1 MSIKIIRK
9 KSGGFSLIE
18 LMITV
23 AIIGIIAAVALP
35 SYTKYME
42 KTRRLDAT
50 SFLIEVAGEQI
61 RFFSENNRYGATM
74 AELGFGTADTAD
86 SEDGHYIVS
95 ITPNTAR
102 SSYVLTAA
110 PVTGGLQDDDTECAS
125 FTLTSSEQ
133 KGVTGTSDALG
144 CW

>member
-1 MSIKIIRK
+1 MSIKIVNK

-18 LMITV
+18 LLITV
-23 AIIGIIAAVALP
+23 AIIGILAAIALP

-61 RFFSENNRYGATM
+61 RFFSENNRYGTTM
-74 AELGFGTADTAD
+74 AELGYGAADTAD
-86 SEDGHYIVS
+86 SEDGHYNVS
-95 ITPNTAR
+95 VVSDTAT
-102 SSYVLTAA
+102 SYVLTAA
-110 PVTGGLQDDDTECAS
+110 PVAGGLQVGDTECAS

-133 KGVTGTSDALG
+133 KGITGTSNAPA